1 MNANRQHLEVLFQP
15 TYSPHWNPV
24 ELVFGNLKHV
34 AQHDAAFSL
43 ADGSVQGEWC
53 PNMPSLP
60 FVGKVGAAST
70 PLPVFKSRVAEDGG
84 IEVLV

>member
-1 MNANRQHLEVLFQP
+1 MTDHCPKLNSRHG
-15 TYSPHWNPV
+15 T
-24 ELVFGNLKHV
+24 
-34 AQHDAAFSL
+34 AFSL
-43 ADGSVQGEWC
+43 ADGSVKGEWC

-70 PLPVFKSRVAEDGG
+70 PLPVFESRVAEDGG